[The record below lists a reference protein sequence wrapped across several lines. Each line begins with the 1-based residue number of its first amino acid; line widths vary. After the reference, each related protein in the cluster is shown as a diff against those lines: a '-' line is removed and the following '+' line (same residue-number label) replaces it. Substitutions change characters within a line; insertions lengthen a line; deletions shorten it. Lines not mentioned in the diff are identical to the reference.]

1 MVLESNIKKS
11 IKKPKSKKN
20 SVQEFLNEHP
30 HILSELPKAKQ
41 DVYLKICS
49 SISHL
54 RSRKSRE
61 FFLKTFKNM
70 EALKES
76 PIIDLILGR
85 ASILSAFN
93 WALVL
98 PYFHAVEALPQEG
111 AFIERWTFFTRYL
124 AGWDIDV
131 AISFLNQTPKAIET
145 FGADGLFAWGEQ
157 ALDAVRSGRQ
167 MWKAARAYLEET
179 VADHCAIP
187 QSVWKFYLRQAAL
200 ISEVSP
206 SASEAFIRFGTRVC
220 MLLKDQET
228 ERWVSEGMAD
238 CGSEEE
244 LIKYFSG
251 TSLRALEKRD
261 GLASGIIL
269 KDRKNTLSLICEA
282 YLGQPVKIR
291 SNTSLIGVKGFSGG
305 AGTDGRTIYLPDVV
319 PDFRLFKLMALHQS
333 TLLNSAEWMKE
344 PLKRAAE
351 LVKTHLDADRRLLER
366 LPGLLK
372 DMEFLLEGGLPSS
385 YPSGA
390 SEDFSLYMPWWGD
403 ILPELVRE
411 TESTIQRLKERSED
425 QSDLPPE
432 VVEALLSAM
441 MAEGQRDVE
450 GLWKRLSE
458 MFESIVLTS
467 PDPEELQENVKTFF
481 YREWDDGLS
490 DYKLDWCLVRQRLVN
505 NDPNTFV
512 EDVRTRLHGII
523 SLIRRQ
529 FMRLKPERFQKF
541 RAQPT
546 GDGLDIDALVQAF
559 VDMRSGSFLSENV
572 YIRRDKRI
580 RDVAVLF
587 LLDMSGSTEEKVN
600 GRRVI
605 DIQKEAMV
613 LMAEA
618 LDSLQDP
625 YAIFGFSS
633 DGRFRVDLFTIK
645 DFGEPYGEETHY
657 RLGNLEPKDLTR
669 LGAVIRHGIYKL
681 EGIQATVKLMVI
693 LTDGRPYDL
702 EYGNLDYAI
711 ADTKKAVQE
720 ARRQRIH
727 PFIITSDKKGADYLK
742 RISPETQSIILPK
755 VELLPTMLPAIY
767 KRLTV

>member
-1 MVLESNIKKS
+1 MDFQSPCKTSSRERLGDVLK
-11 IKKPKSKKN
+11 
-20 SVQEFLNEHP
+20 FLNEYP
-30 HILSELPKAKQ
+30 HILSELPKARQ

-76 PIIDLILGR
+76 SILDLILGR

-98 PYFHAVEALPQEG
+98 PYFHAVEALPQED
-111 AFIERWTFFTRYL
+111 AFIERWTFFVRYL

-145 FGADGLFAWGEQ
+145 FGADGLFPWGGQ

-179 VADHCAIP
+179 VADQCAIP
-187 QSVWKFYLRQAAL
+187 QSSWKFYLGQAAR

-206 SASEAFIRFGTRVC
+206 SVSEAFIRFGTRVC

-228 ERWVSEGMAD
+228 ERWVSEGLAD
-238 CGSEEE
+238 CESEEE

-261 GLASGIIL
+261 GLASGIVL
-269 KDRKNTLSLICEA
+269 KDRNNTLSLICVA
-282 YLGQPVKIR
+282 YLGRPVKIR
-291 SNTSLIGVKGFSGG
+291 SNTSLVGVKGFSGG

-333 TLLNSAEWMKE
+333 TLLDSGEWINE
-344 PLKRAAE
+344 PLKRAAD
-351 LVKTHLDADRRLLER
+351 LFKTHLDADRRLLER

-372 DMEFLLEGGLPSS
+372 DMEFLLEGGLPSF

-390 SEDFSLYMPWWGD
+390 SEDFSVYMPWWGD

-411 TESTIQRLKERSED
+411 TESTVQRLKERSED
-425 QSDLPPE
+425 QYDLPPE

-450 GLWKRLSE
+450 GLWERLSE
-458 MFESIVLTS
+458 MFESVVLTS

-490 DYKLDWCLVRQRLVN
+490 DYKLDWCLVRQRPAN
-505 NDPNTFV
+505 DDPNTFV
-512 EDVRTRLHGII
+512 EDIRTRLHGII

-546 GDGLDIDALVQAF
+546 GDGLDIDALVQAL

-625 YAIFGFSS
+625 YAILGFSS

-681 EGIQATVKLMVI
+681 DGIQATVKLMVI

-702 EYGNLDYAI
+702 DYGNLDYAI

-727 PFIITSDKKGADYLK
+727 PFIITSDKKGADYLR
-742 RISPETQSIILPK
+742 RISPQTQSIILPK

>member
-1 MVLESNIKKS
+1 MDFLSPCKTSPRARLNDVLEFIN
-11 IKKPKSKKN
+11 
-20 SVQEFLNEHP
+20 EFP
-30 HILSELPKAKQ
+30 HILSELPKARQ
-41 DVYLKICS
+41 DAYLKICS

-70 EALKES
+70 DALKES
-76 PIIDLILGR
+76 PILDLILGK

-98 PYFHAVEALPQEG
+98 PYFHVVEALPQE
-111 AFIERWTFFTRYL
+111 AEFIERWTFFTRYL

-131 AISFLNQTPKAIET
+131 AISFLNQTPKAIDT
-145 FGADGLFAWGEQ
+145 FGADGLFSWGGQ
-157 ALDAVRSGRQ
+157 ALDAVRNRRQ

-179 VADHCAIP
+179 AADQCAIP
-187 QSVWKFYLRQAAL
+187 QSSWKFYLGQAAR
-200 ISEVSP
+200 ISEVSL
-206 SASEAFIRFGTRVC
+206 SASEAFVRFGTRVC
-220 MLLKDQET
+220 LLLKDQET
-228 ERWVSEGMAD
+228 ERWVAEGLSD
-238 CGSEEE
+238 SVSEEV
-244 LIKYFSG
+244 LIQYFSG
-251 TSLRALEKRD
+251 TSLKALEKRD
-261 GLASGIIL
+261 GLASGIVL
-269 KDRKNTLSLICEA
+269 KDRNNTLSLICQA
-282 YLGQPVKIR
+282 YLGRPVKIR

-319 PDFRLFKLMALHQS
+319 PDFRLFKLMSLHQS
-333 TLLNSAEWMKE
+333 TLLNSDEWMKE
-344 PLKRAAE
+344 PPKKGPDLFKI
-351 LVKTHLDADRRLLER
+351 HLDADRRLLER

-390 SEDFSLYMPWWGD
+390 SEDFNVYMPWWGD

-411 TESTIQRLKERSED
+411 TESTIQQLKERSED

-432 VVEALLSAM
+432 ILEALLSAM

-458 MFESIVLTS
+458 MFESVVLTS
-467 PDPEELQENVKTFF
+467 PDPEELQENFKTFF
-481 YREWDDGLS
+481 YREWDEGLS
-490 DYKLDWCLVRQRLVN
+490 DYKLDWCLVRQRQVN
-505 NDPNTFV
+505 DAPNTFV
-512 EDVRTRLHGII
+512 EDIRSRLHGII

-529 FMRLKPERFQKF
+529 FMMLKPERFQKF

-546 GDGLDIDALVQAF
+546 GDGLDIDALVQAL

-618 LDSLQDP
+618 LDSLGDP
-625 YAIFGFSS
+625 YAILGFSS
-633 DGRFRVDLFTIK
+633 EGRFRVDLFTIK
-645 DFGEPYGEETHY
+645 DFGEPYGDEIHY
-657 RLGNLEPKDLTR
+657 RLGNVEPKDLTR

-702 EYGNLDYAI
+702 EYGNLEYAI
-711 ADTKKAVQE
+711 ADTRKAVQE
-720 ARRQRIH
+720 AKRQSIH
-727 PFIITSDKKGADYLK
+727 PFIITSDKKGADYL
-742 RISPETQSIILPK
+742 RSISPETQSIILPK